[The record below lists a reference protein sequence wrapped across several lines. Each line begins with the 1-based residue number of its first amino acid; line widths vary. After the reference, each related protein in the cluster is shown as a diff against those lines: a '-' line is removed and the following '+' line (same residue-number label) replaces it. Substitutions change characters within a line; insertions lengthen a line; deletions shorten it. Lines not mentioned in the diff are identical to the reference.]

1 MMIRWPR
8 ALRRDD
14 RGAVAVEY
22 ALLGA
27 FVGLGLVA
35 TLISSKASLNTTYSC
50 LAGSL
55 NTLTVCGRTPA
66 DQSRSAILTYLL
78 GALPNRVVDT
88 AAMAD
93 PIRGGSVNIGGNL
106 LQSLGSTMVPNA
118 DGTFSRLSLCNA
130 DGSCMAFAELEHGS
144 NVYVETYPG
153 SKTYYN
159 DSNNG
164 LMLYKADDGT
174 WYGTITKSKTL

>member
-1 MMIRWPR
+1 MAIRRPR

-35 TLISSKASLNTTYSC
+35 TLVSAKASLNTTYSC
-50 LAGSL
+50 LCRLAQHLDGL
-55 NTLTVCGRTPA
+55 WPDPGRPVALGDPVLPA
-66 DQSRSAILTYLL
+66 RRAAQSRRRHRGDGRSDPGRVGQHRRQPAAVARIDDGAQCRRDVFPPQPVQRRRQLHGLSA
-78 GALPNRVVDT
+78 
-88 AAMAD
+88 
-93 PIRGGSVNIGGNL
+93 
-106 LQSLGSTMVPNA
+106 
-118 DGTFSRLSLCNA
+118 
-130 DGSCMAFAELEHGS
+130 LEQGS

-174 WYGTITKSKTL
+174 WYGTITKSKT